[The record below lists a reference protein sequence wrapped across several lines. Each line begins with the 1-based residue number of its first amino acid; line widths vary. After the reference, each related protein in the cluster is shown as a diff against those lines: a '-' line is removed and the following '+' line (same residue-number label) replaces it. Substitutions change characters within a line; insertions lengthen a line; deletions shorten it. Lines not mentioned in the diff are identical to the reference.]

1 VNKLA
6 NLDFYNKEIQNI
18 QQQLIDKLDNLVAGL
33 GTLSDTELMQIAK
46 QIDFFAEME
55 KLGFGKLMNKVGK
68 TFDDEIARVFAELS
82 RKDLGKVSATS
93 IDALRELKNFEMT
106 YLTNGVRQYSD
117 QLKTAMLRGII
128 TGESNIQIMNNINST
143 FGVGTYI
150 SSSETSFLINDAFSR
165 FSSTS
170 RAKAYEEFPETIF
183 YYEGPVD
190 DKTRDVCRRAVSESG
205 QGLTIDEIN
214 SLGYV
219 DFANRGGY
227 NCRHQWRKALVP
239 FTKEQLEV
247 RKSIFKE

>member
-6 NLDFYNKEIQNI
+6 NLDFYNKEIENI
-18 QQQLIDKLDNLVAGL
+18 QQQLIDKLDNLVIGL
-33 GTLSDTELMQIAK
+33 GRVTDTELMQIAK

-55 KLGFGKLMNKVGK
+55 ALGFTKLMNRVGK

-82 RKDLGKVSATS
+82 KRELGQVSAAS

-128 TGESNIQIMNNINST
+128 TGESNIQIMNNINNT
-143 FGVGTYI
+143 FGIGTYI

-165 FSSTS
+165 FSNTT
-170 RAKAYEEFPETIF
+170 RAKAFEDFPEVKFQYIGTS
-183 YYEGPVD
+183 D
-190 DKTRDVCRRAVSESG
+190 NKTREVCQRALQEPP
-205 QGLTIDEIN
+205 LTREEIDA
-214 SLGYV
+214 LGYV

-227 NCRHQWRKALVP
+227 NCRHDW
-239 FTKEQLEV
+239 V
-247 RKSIFKE
+247 RV

>member
-1 VNKLA
+1 MA
-6 NLDFYNKEIQNI
+6 NLDFYNKEIENI
-18 QQQLIDKLDNLVAGL
+18 QQQLIDKLDNLVVGL
-33 GTLSDTELMQIAK
+33 GRVTDTELMQIAK

-55 KLGFGKLMNKVGK
+55 TLGFTKLMNRVGK

-82 RKDLGKVSATS
+82 KRELGQVSAAS

-128 TGESNIQIMNNINST
+128 TGENNIQIMNNINST

-165 FSSTS
+165 FSNTT
-170 RAKAYEEFPETIF
+170 RAKAFEEFPEVKFQYIGTS
-183 YYEGPVD
+183 D
-190 DKTRDVCRRAVSESG
+190 NKTREVCQRALQEPP
-205 QGLTIDEIN
+205 LTREEIDA
-214 SLGYV
+214 LGYV

-227 NCRHQWRKALVP
+227 NCRHDW
-239 FTKEQLEV
+239 V
-247 RKSIFKE
+247 RV

>member
-1 VNKLA
+1 MNKLA
-6 NLDFYNKEIQNI
+6 NLDFYNKEIENI
-18 QQQLIDKLDNLVAGL
+18 QQQLIDKLDNLVIGL
-33 GTLSDTELMQIAK
+33 GRVTDTELMQIAK

-55 KLGFGKLMNKVGK
+55 ALGFTKLMNRVGK

-82 RKDLGKVSATS
+82 KRELGQVSAAS

-165 FSSTS
+165 FSNTS
-170 RAKAYEEFPETIF
+170 RAKAFEEFPEVKFQYIGTS
-183 YYEGPVD
+183 D
-190 DKTRDVCRRAVSESG
+190 NKTREVCQRALQEPP
-205 QGLTIDEIN
+205 LTREEIDA
-214 SLGYV
+214 LGYV

-227 NCRHQWRKALVP
+227 NCRHDW
-239 FTKEQLEV
+239 V
-247 RKSIFKE
+247 RV

>member
-1 VNKLA
+1 MNKLA

-18 QQQLIDKLDNLVAGL
+18 QQQLIDKLDNLVIGL
-33 GTLSDTELMQIAK
+33 GKVTNTELMQIAK

-55 KLGFGKLMNKVGK
+55 TLGFGKLMNRVGK

-82 RKDLGKVSATS
+82 KRELGQVSAAS

-165 FSSTS
+165 FSNTS
-170 RAKAYEEFPETIF
+170 RAKAFEEFPEIKF
-183 YYEGPVD
+183 QYIGPSD
-190 DKTRDVCRRAVSESG
+190 GKTRDVCQRALQEPP
-205 QGLTIDEIN
+205 LTREEIN
-214 SLGYV
+214 ALGYI
-219 DFANRGGY
+219 DFGNRGGY
-227 NCRHQWRKALVP
+227 NCRHDW
-239 FTKEQLEV
+239 V
-247 RKSIFKE
+247 RV

>member
-1 VNKLA
+1 MNKLA
-6 NLDFYNKEIQNI
+6 NLDFYNKEIENI
-18 QQQLIDKLDNLVAGL
+18 QQQLIDKLDNLVVGL
-33 GTLSDTELMQIAK
+33 GRVTDTELMQIAK

-55 KLGFGKLMNKVGK
+55 TLGFTKLMNRVGK

-82 RKDLGKVSATS
+82 KRELGKVSAAS

-128 TGESNIQIMNNINST
+128 TGENNIQIMNNINST

-165 FSSTS
+165 FSNTT
-170 RAKAYEEFPETIF
+170 RAKAFEEFPEIKFQYIGTS
-183 YYEGPVD
+183 D
-190 DKTRDVCRRAVSESG
+190 NKTREVCQRALQEPP
-205 QGLTIDEIN
+205 LTREEIDA
-214 SLGYV
+214 LGYV

-227 NCRHQWRKALVP
+227 NCRHDW
-239 FTKEQLEV
+239 V
-247 RKSIFKE
+247 RV

>member
-1 VNKLA
+1 MNKLA

-18 QQQLIDKLDNLVAGL
+18 QQQLIDKLDNLVVGL

-55 KLGFGKLMNKVGK
+55 ALGFTKLMNRVGK

-82 RKDLGKVSATS
+82 ERQLGQVSVAS

-128 TGESNIQIMNNINST
+128 TGESNIQIMNNINTT

-165 FSSTS
+165 FSNAS
-170 RAKAYEEFPETIF
+170 RAKAYEEFPEVKFKYI
-183 YYEGPVD
+183 GSND
-190 DKTRDVCRRAVSESG
+190 DKTRDVCKRALQEEP
-205 QGLTIDEIN
+205 LTRKEIDA
-214 SLGYV
+214 LGYV
-219 DFANRGGY
+219 SFTDRGGY
-227 NCRHQWRKALVP
+227 NCRHDW
-239 FTKEQLEV
+239 V
-247 RKSIFKE
+247 RVR

>member
-1 VNKLA
+1 MSKLA

-18 QQQLIDKLDNLVAGL
+18 QQQLIDKLDNLVVGL
-33 GTLSDTELMQIAK
+33 GRVSDTELMQIAK

-55 KLGFGKLMNKVGK
+55 TLGFTKLMNRVGK

-82 RKDLGKVSATS
+82 KRELGQVSAAS

-128 TGESNIQIMNNINST
+128 TGESNIQIMNNINTT

-165 FSSTS
+165 FSNAS
-170 RAKAYEEFPETIF
+170 RAKAYEQFPEVKFKYVGI
-183 YYEGPVD
+183 D
-190 DKTRDVCRRAVSESG
+190 DPKTNREVCRRALKEPP
-205 QGLTIDEIN
+205 LTREEIDA
-214 SLGYV
+214 LGYV
-219 DFANRGGY
+219 DFTNRGGY
-227 NCRHQWRKALVP
+227 NCRHDW
-239 FTKEQLEV
+239 V
-247 RKSIFKE
+247 RV